1 MIAIFMRI
9 LNECMTNN
17 FLKLSVSLY
26 SSKLGPIT
34 DTMVMC
40 VVYMYSTPPTTCTCT
55 CTKGRSVN

>member
-40 VVYMYSTPPTTCTCT
+40 VVCTVLHPLHVHVHVL
-55 CTKGRSVN
+55 KEEV